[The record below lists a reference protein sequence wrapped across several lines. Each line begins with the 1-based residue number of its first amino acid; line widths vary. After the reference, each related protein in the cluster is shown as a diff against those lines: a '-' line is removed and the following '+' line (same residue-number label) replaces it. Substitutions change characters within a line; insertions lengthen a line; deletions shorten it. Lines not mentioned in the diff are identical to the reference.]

1 MVNFSFKRNGKFKVP
16 FQKSIELGPTLTYAN
31 YIMNPGIFE
40 PRYIHHL
47 WHIQN
52 PGIFKSSR
60 VKYL

>member
-40 PRYIHHL
+40 PT
-47 WHIQN
+47 
-52 PGIFKSSR
+52 
-60 VKYL
+60 